1 MNATVIGAGYVG
13 LVTAVCL
20 ADFGL
25 QVICIDENKDKIKDL
40 QQGQVP
46 IYEPGLNEAMLKNFS
61 VGQLQFSDDIEEAVK
76 KGDVLF
82 IAVGT
87 PSLKDGGTDLQYVL
101 QAAADIG
108 RYINGYKVVV
118 NKSTVPPGT
127 GKYIKSVIEQKLQE
141 KKANYKFD
149 FVANPEFLRQG
160 CALLD
165 FNAPDRVVLGVESD
179 QAQDVM
185 RKVYKPLFEK
195 GVPFIITQ
203 PETAEMIKLA
213 ANAFLAMK
221 IAYINEL
228 ANLCE
233 KVGADVLTVSEGI
246 GRDRRIG
253 PHFLQPGPGFG
264 GSCFPKD
271 TKALAW
277 LGADRSAR
285 VTLVEQTILANERQK
300 EKMVN
305 KIQTVLGS
313 LKGKTI
319 GILGITFKANTD
331 DLREAPSLRIID
343 LLVQEGASL
352 RIYDPQGENNG
363 RVRFAG
369 YKDKLCFCRDEYDAA
384 KEADALV
391 LLTEWPQFLNMDW
404 QLLKGR
410 MKGRFFFDLRNMYQ
424 GKNMRDLGFQY
435 YGVGR

>member
-25 QVICIDENKDKIKDL
+25 QVICIDQNKVRIKNL
-40 QQGQVP
+40 QKGEIP
-46 IYEPGLNEAMLKNFS
+46 IFEPGLNEAMLKAAS
-61 VGQLQFSDDIEEAVK
+61 AGKLRFSDDIEEAVK
-76 KGDVLF
+76 KSDVLF

-87 PSLKDGGTDLQYVL
+87 PSLEDGGTDLQYVL

-108 RYINGYKVVV
+108 KYINGYKVVV

-127 GKYIKSVIEQKLQE
+127 GRNIKSVIEKKLRE
-141 KKANYKFD
+141 KKADYSFD

-160 CALLD
+160 CALAD
-165 FNAPDRVVLGVESD
+165 FKAPDRVVLGVESD
-179 QAQDVM
+179 RAQEIM
-185 RKVYKPLFEK
+185 KKIYQPLVEK
-195 GVPFIITQ
+195 SVPLIITY
-203 PETAEMIKLA
+203 PESAEMIKLA

-253 PHFLQPGPGFG
+253 PHFLQPGPGYG

-271 TKALAW
+271 TKALAR
-277 LGADRSAR
+277 LGAACSERI
-285 VTLVEQTILANERQK
+285 TLVEQTIFANERQK

-305 KIQTVLGS
+305 KIQTVLGT
-313 LKGKTI
+313 LAGKTI
-319 GILGITFKANTD
+319 GILGITFKADTD

-352 RIYDPQGENNG
+352 RIYDPQGEKNG
-363 RVRFAG
+363 RVSFASHG
-369 YKDKLCFCRDEYDAA
+369 EKLLFCRDEYDAA
-384 KEADALV
+384 SNADALV
-391 LLTEWPQFLNMDW
+391 LLTEWPQFQNMDW
-404 QLLKGR
+404 QLLKSR
-410 MKGRFFFDLRNMYQ
+410 MRDRFFFDLRNMHH
-424 GKNMRDLGFQY
+424 GKNMQGLGFRY